1 MALYNSSDSDSDFY
15 GDDYDKEQYSG
26 GDDDDDAWI
35 EKMKEHDQNLSKADD
50 LVVCECRSCCDIR
63 AGKYTKVHSTSN
75 SDNKLYWKQVAKEQM
90 EKYTTRNGHLAVNDP
105 FRHPCGNGAVNKRRR
120 LIFEHKGF
128 CVHLPNTEKPRP
140 YLEMEEESNG
150 GECAASEL
158 VGMGRAYNDNIR
170 EFTKE
175 KELQFDYTRLI
186 DDYHIYFDQIDTPYA
201 AFPRHHAFTMASMSS
216 TCSLLEKGLWETEKT
231 GFRIGTSSGNLDM
244 GLLPRN
250 SGVNPVLYIDY
261 QSNTI
266 PVGAATMWLS
276 NYYMKQAFTA
286 AKTHVHDTN
295 EITRFTPLSQMQK
308 NMVIAHAGIVGV
320 LISRL
325 FLPTSLPYYQYDHTY
340 RERFKQSRVIARRV
354 HSKEESEI
362 FADNRYG
369 KSGKYETDQEF
380 YFGSH
385 ISRSQHVTPIERTE
399 LRNLYESEIGNI
411 METIKKF
418 KRGLVNADTIREDPK
433 FSSLIA
439 LWLACLKESM
449 SIDPGASIKHSINVL
464 SVVAEFPLLYSS
476 DMLSL
481 VSAKVARLVKAT
493 HSATRRLSSNTIGDN
508 SNHPIGCRVGLLAFA
523 AIEPRMVDEYLAPK
537 LAICGFDG
545 NNCSDALDN
554 HVPSRCPIFGKLRKK
569 YEVHM
574 PRTGD
579 CLWEICRRNGCEIR
593 SYMS

>member
-1 MALYNSSDSDSDFY
+1 MAFYSSDSGDDFY
-15 GDDYDKEQYSG
+15 GDDYDGEYYSE
-26 GDDDDDAWI
+26 DDDDWM
-35 EKMKEHDQNLSKADD
+35 EEVKELDQKLPKAEDS
-50 LVVCECRSCCDIR
+50 VVCECRACCDIR
-63 AGKYTKVHSTSN
+63 AGKYTKVNSISKSN
-75 SDNKLYWKQVAKEQM
+75 NKLYWKQVEKDQM
-90 EKYTTRNGHLAVNDP
+90 EKYTTRNSHLAVNDP
-105 FRHPCGNGAVNKRRR
+105 LRHACGNGAVNKRRR
-120 LIFEHKGF
+120 LIFEYKGF

-140 YLEMEEESNG
+140 YLEMEEESITRG
-150 GECAASEL
+150 QRAASAL
-158 VGMGRAYNDNIR
+158 AGLGRAYNDKIR
-170 EFTKE
+170 EDKKE
-175 KELQFDYTRLI
+175 RELQFDYTRLI
-186 DDYHIYFDQIDTPYA
+186 DDYHIYFDQIDTPYS
-201 AFPRHHAFTMASMSS
+201 AFPRHHAFTMASLSS
-216 TCSLLEKGLWETEKT
+216 TCSLLEKGLWETAKT
-231 GFRIGTSSGNLDM
+231 GFRIGTNRGSLDM

-261 QSNTI
+261 RSNTI
-266 PVGAATMWLS
+266 PVSAATMWLS

-286 AKTHVHDTN
+286 AKTHAHDTN
-295 EITRFTPLSQMQK
+295 EITRFTPLSQMQR

-340 RERFKQSRVIARRV
+340 RERFNQARVIARRV

-385 ISRSQHVTPIERTE
+385 IVSSHPVTPTERIEMRT
-399 LRNLYESEIGNI
+399 LYESEIGNI
-411 METIKKF
+411 MERIKKY
-418 KRGLVNADTIREDPK
+418 KRGLVNAETIREDPK
-433 FSSLIA
+433 FSLLIA

-449 SIDPGASIKHSINVL
+449 SINPGASIKHTINVL

-493 HSATRRLSSNTIGDN
+493 HSATRRLSSNIIDAN

-523 AIEPRMVDEYLAPK
+523 AIEPRMVDEYIAPK

-579 CLWEICRRNGCEIR
+579 CVWEICRRNGGEIR
-593 SYMS
+593 SYISYQ